1 MKRQRN
7 RRGFTL
13 AETLAALVIVV
24 LLAMSVQ
31 MGTMTALRTRTAS
44 RFQSESEI
52 LAATL
57 NSALG
62 DMLHYA
68 TCARYDGAG
77 GTVYLNNP
85 GYGIVNGQILD
96 RGGRLYVNATANIS
110 VDSEDA
116 TLLTLTGAGA
126 YTDLTVSDFQ
136 IAYLWPDCMFT
147 GSYVIHGPEQAEKEI
162 QFAFRAIN
170 EIPSAGARG

>member
-13 AETLAALVIVV
+13 TETLAALVIVV

-68 TCARYDGAG
+68 TCAKYIATSGL
-77 GTVYLNNP
+77 VYINNP
-85 GYGIVNGQILD
+85 GYGIVNGQILAKD
-96 RGGRLYVNATANIS
+96 GRLYVNATTGLSASDPN
-110 VDSEDA
+110 A
-116 TLLTLTGAGA
+116 ALLTLTGAGA
-126 YTDLTVSDFQ
+126 YTDLTVSGFQ
-136 IAYLWPDCMFT
+136 MLYDKDNCLFY
-147 GSYVIHGPEQAEKEI
+147 GSYEINGPEQAKKTI
-162 QFAFRAIN
+162 DFAFRSLN
-170 EIPSAGARG
+170 EEPRE

>member
-13 AETLAALVIVV
+13 AETLAALVVVV

-31 MGTMTALRTRTAS
+31 IGTMTALRARTAS

-68 TCARYDGAG
+68 TCARYEM
-77 GTVYLNNP
+77 VP
-85 GYGIVNGQILD
+85 
-96 RGGRLYVNATANIS
+96 GGRSIS
-110 VDSEDA
+110 TTRAMASSMGRSW
-116 TLLTLTGAGA
+116 TGADG
-126 YTDLTVSDFQ
+126 
-136 IAYLWPDCMFT
+136 CMSMLPPIFPPT
-147 GSYVIHGPEQAEKEI
+147 
-162 QFAFRAIN
+162 
-170 EIPSAGARG
+170 ARMPPC